1 MFTKN
6 EATIKI
12 CTENLKSK
20 TKYHNSDALY
30 TKAILKCFIIM
41 LPSKTPNFD
50 QIHDYIKGN
59 PRMHCDKLIKKIWK
73 VADESIKIA

>member
-6 EATIKI
+6 EAKIKI

-30 TKAILKCFIIM
+30 TKAILKGFIIM
-41 LPSKTPNFD
+41 LPSKTPHLARFM
-50 QIHDYIKGN
+50 ITLKAI
-59 PRMHCDKLIKKIWK
+59 PECTATSSLKKYERWWT
-73 VADESIKIA
+73 SQ